1 MRVMIS
7 AWSSVLSVTSQV
19 TPKRL
24 EDRRDALLLL
34 HAVGGA
40 GHLDRHPDE
49 VALLHQ
55 ALVDQV
61 LRPALADRDQVAA
74 DIGVEVRAGVGRVD
88 VDDRDAGG
96 LGLLDHLD
104 QAARVRAAADD
115 AVGLGGD
122 GGAHRLLVRG
132 HVAAVER
139 GVDRVA
145 GVGLPLLGAGQE
157 VGPDRVGRR
166 AVRDPVEGLAGGLG
180 RRRQLHGHGR
190 HDAEQEQGQSSS
202 HLIAS
207 LGFASPL
214 TVGTLSGAA
223 RVVHRAQ
230 AASSRCLAVA
240 NALTA
245 PALFWILKIEPL
257 SGAGGSGR
265 RAGTAASLGVALGGP

>member
-1 MRVMIS
+1 MIS
-7 AWSSVLSVTSQV
+7 AWSSVASVTSQV
-19 TPKRL
+19 TPERL
-24 EDRRDALLLL
+24 EDAGDAFLLL

-49 VALLHQ
+49 VARLHQ

-61 LRPALADRDQVAA
+61 LRPALADLDQVAA
-74 DIGVEVRAGVGRVD
+74 DIGVEAGARVGRVD

-104 QAARVRAAADD
+104 QAARVGAAGDD

-122 GGAHRLLVRG
+122 RGAHGLLVRR

-145 GVGLPLLGAGQE
+145 GVRRPLLGAGQE

-180 RRRQLHGHGR
+180 RRGQLHGQRPPWRRTG
-190 HDAEQEQGQSSS
+190 AVPVFFSS
-202 HLIAS
+202 HRLPVDC
-207 LGFASPL
+207 SPL
-214 TVGTLSGAA
+214 IIGTLSGT
-223 RVVHRAQ
+223 VRAVYRTQ
-230 AASSRCLAVA
+230 AASSRACAVA
-240 NALTA
+240 KALTA